1 MKLRLGDSQRKA
13 IGARL
18 REIRQ
23 FNNLEQTELAG
34 QAGLSQAI
42 ISQYEKGLTEPSL
55 SFITFLAENFGVSG
69 DWLILGSGGSSPGQ
83 EGQEIAF
90 RIAESIENEDEP
102 ETGGFCGV
110 PLVDAETAAMPGKVQ
125 KDLVTDWEIVRL
137 KEITGRANLV
147 ALDVQPCWVENM
159 TPPLRPGCR
168 VIINRDC
175 RKVKPNWYYA
185 VNAKGGKGSP
195 RDARVNAIRRLN
207 LTGNRLWLVEDQPKQ
222 EFAYIDLKSPDRTS
236 DVIVGRV
243 IWIWQKV

>member
-1 MKLRLGDSQRKA
+1 MKLRLGNSQRQA

-23 FNNLEQTELAG
+23 FNNLEQTELAA

-55 SFITFLAENFGVSG
+55 SFITFLAEKFGTSG

-83 EGQEIAF
+83 EGQEISL
-90 RIAESIENEDEP
+90 RIAESIENEP
-102 ETGGFCGV
+102 ETAGFCGV

-137 KEITGRANLV
+137 KEVTGQANLV
-147 ALDVQPCWVENM
+147 ALDVEPCWVENM
-159 TPPLRPGCR
+159 TPPFRPGCR

-175 RKVKPNWYYA
+175 RKVRPDWYYA
-185 VNAKGGKGSP
+185 VNASGGKGSP
-195 RDARVNAIRRLN
+195 GEARVNAIRRLN
-207 LTGNRLWLVEDQPKQ
+207 LTDNRLWLVEDQPK
-222 EFAYIDLKSPDRTS
+222 EELAYIDLKSPNRTS